1 MGLPSILK
9 NMMLFNE
16 GQNYMGEVKTVTL
29 PPLTRK
35 IEEWRGGGMP
45 GAIGI
50 DMGMDGLLEM
60 ASTFGGPMR
69 DILRQFG
76 VLLVNGVYLRWV
88 GFHQKDDTGA
98 TDTVEVIVRGRHNE
112 VDMGDQ
118 EVGEVGEF
126 KVTTTLA
133 YFKLVWNGRTE
144 IEYDPLNA
152 VFIVN
157 GVDLMAEQ
165 RSGLGLF

>member
-1 MGLPSILK
+1 MGLPSVLK

-45 GAIGI
+45 GAVGI

-60 ASTFGGPMR
+60 GSAFGGPMR

-76 VLLVNGVYLRWV
+76 VLRVNGVYLRWV

-98 TDTVEVIVRGRHNE
+98 SASVEVIVRGRHTE
-112 VDMGDQ
+112 IDMGDQ

-126 KVTTTLA
+126 SVTTTLA
-133 YFKLVWNGRTE
+133 YFKLLWNGRTE

-157 GVDLMAEQ
+157 GTDLLAAQ
-165 RSGLGLF
+165 RGALGLY

>member
-1 MGLPSILK
+1 MGLPRTLK
-9 NMMLFNE
+9 NMMLYNE

-29 PPLTRK
+29 PTLTRK

-45 GAIGI
+45 GAIGM
-50 DMGMDGLLEM
+50 DMGMDGLTEL

-76 VLLVNGVYLRWV
+76 ALRVNGVYMRFA
-88 GFHQKDDTGA
+88 GFYQQDDTA
-98 TDTVEVIVRGRHNE
+98 QSDNIEVIVRGRHTE
-112 VDMGDQ
+112 IEMGDQ
-118 EVGEVGEF
+118 EVGEMGEF
-126 KVTTTLA
+126 KVTSTLA
-133 YFKLVWNGRTE
+133 YYKLVWNGRTE
-144 IEYDPLNA
+144 IEYDPLNMI
-152 VFIVN
+152 FIVN